1 MVKKALEKPAR
12 FANWRLQNGRLFK
25 FVEATYPGLQDPQ
38 DLWREVV
45 PKERRKELI
54 REYHEPPTM
63 GHMGVTK
70 TYARLMELPDRA
82 DGDTENHREQGFNK
96 LFEDVRKRLDLA
108 TKKHEKTYN
117 LRRRAEEFF
126 PQQAVWRRNFVL
138 SDASKYFSKKLAPR
152 YIGPFYVKKKLS
164 PWTYELEDTDGRSA
178 GVWNAKDLKSAAS
191 AVENLQG

>member
-70 TYARLMELPDRA
+70 TYARLMERFFLAQD
-82 DGDTENHREQGFNK
+82 E
-96 LFEDVRKRLDLA
+96 VRCGSLHQTLYRLCCA
-108 TKKHEKTYN
+108 
-117 LRRRAEEFF
+117 
-126 PQQAVWRRNFVL
+126 
-138 SDASKYFSKKLAPR
+138 
-152 YIGPFYVKKKLS
+152 
-164 PWTYELEDTDGRSA
+164 
-178 GVWNAKDLKSAAS
+178 
-191 AVENLQG
+191 